1 MTVIGMTAS
10 IGMGKSTV
18 SNMFR
23 ERNVPVFDMDAETHR
38 IRGPH
43 GVALAELE
51 ALIPGSTTPETG
63 IDRDK
68 LRAFAFA
75 DPTNIDKL
83 DAILKPYLVEELEK
97 FVDTIPSEGLG
108 LLDIPLLFEKG
119 LDKYAD
125 VILVLNCPPDVQME
139 RVLARGLMSSV
150 QVAEILRRQMPN
162 AEKLHRAD
170 YVIDTGCSLEETERL
185 VSEFIDTIL

>member
-1 MTVIGMTAS
+1 
-10 IGMGKSTV
+10 MGKSTV

-38 IRGPH
+38 FRGPH
-43 GVALAELE
+43 GIALAELE

-83 DAILKPYLVEELEK
+83 DAILKPYLVQALEA
-97 FVDTIPSEGLG
+97 FCETIPAEGLG

-125 VILVLNCPPDVQME
+125 VILVLNCPPEVQLE
-139 RVLARGLMSSV
+139 RVLARGLMTSA

-162 AEKLHRAD
+162 EEKISRAD
-170 YVIDTGCSLEETERL
+170 YVIDTGCSLEETEQQ
-185 VSEFIDTIL
+185 VTEFIDTII